1 MSTNYKATQLKV
13 IIGYVLLILLLVYS
27 VNYIYQKMN
36 ILTESETYEDK
47 LNEQRRITYR
57 VLSQLYQA
65 EVIGQSVSAGQQSEF
80 RRYQCAL
87 DSSRQA
93 IEDLQAIQSD
103 EIQANRLDTI
113 VFLLKRKEWNMYN
126 LLQAMN
132 EANTGQ
138 IYQQKIER
146 IIQRQDTLTVPRPKK
161 IQQKVVVREKS
172 YVVKQKRPGF
182 FKRLAE
188 VFVPPKEDSTLV
200 TNTQRELVTDTL
212 VNAYNPADTV
222 ATILRTIQTQVSD
235 SILHVQGNVQEKI
248 NSFKRTGWD
257 LSLRMNQILQAF
269 EQEEQALI
277 NQRLQ
282 LEQNV
287 RSKSVHTIAIVAI
300 MAIILVVVF
309 LFFIERDILRSN
321 HYRQE
326 LEKSKR
332 RAEGL
337 LMAREKLMLTITH
350 DIKAPVGSILGYIDL
365 LTRLLKEE
373 RQRFYLQNMKSS
385 ARHLLDLVS
394 SLLDYHKLESHKM
407 EVNQIPFNP
416 YELFQTIYTSFEP
429 LANKKNLQLRFEGDE
444 RLNRFYMGD
453 PFRIRQVADNLLSN
467 ALKFTR
473 QGSITLHIE
482 LRDARFHFSV
492 TDTGSG
498 ISMEEQKHMFEEFT
512 RLQNA
517 QGQEGF
523 GLGLAITQRLIV
535 LMNGDIRVDSHP
547 GQGSR
552 FTVSLPLHLA
562 AGDTS
567 PKAAEEKVPAAT
579 VRPKVPLPDGQQIR
593 LLFIDDDRI
602 QLDLTKAMLHHPQ
615 LEVHCCES
623 PDVLFQ
629 QLEKNTY
636 DLLFTDIQMP
646 GLNGF
651 ELLKELRRL
660 PCEQA
665 RRIPVIALTARSEI
679 DEQQF
684 IAEGFSGCLH
694 KPYSKKEVI
703 RLIEQQ
709 TGWTLAAISLPTPS
723 ATTLLR
729 TDDGSFNFAA
739 LTAFSEDDAE
749 ASDEIIRS
757 FIEETRQ
764 NKARLEEAVKAGD
777 CQAIRS
783 IAHKLLPLFTMIEA
797 KECVPI
803 LKELEREPYEE
814 ATASVAQ
821 KINIVLL
828 QMEKI
833 IKEAQHRH

>member
-602 QLDLTKAMLHHPQ
+602 QLDLTKA
-615 LEVHCCES
+615 
-623 PDVLFQ
+623 
-629 QLEKNTY
+629 
-636 DLLFTDIQMP
+636 IQE
-646 GLNGF
+646 GH
-651 ELLKELRRL
+651 RL
-660 PCEQA
+660 
-665 RRIPVIALTARSEI
+665 SEI
-679 DEQQF
+679 QKRKAAYEEEQR
-684 IAEGFSGCLH
+684 
-694 KPYSKKEVI
+694 KKE
-703 RLIEQQ
+703 EAAKQ
-709 TGWTLAAISLPTPS
+709 AAIQPANKSEPDQSEVKEENGELIQLDFRVWGTREQIMG
-723 ATTLLR
+723 LR
-729 TDDGSFNFAA
+729 QYLTD
-739 LTAFSEDDAE
+739 
-749 ASDEIIRS
+749 
-757 FIEETRQ
+757 
-764 NKARLEEAVKAGD
+764 NK
-777 CQAIRS
+777 
-783 IAHKLLPLFTMIEA
+783 
-797 KECVPI
+797 
-803 LKELEREPYEE
+803 
-814 ATASVAQ
+814 
-821 KINIVLL
+821 
-828 QMEKI
+828 
-833 IKEAQHRH
+833 IKFGKVE

>member
-429 LANKKNLQLRFEGDE
+429 LANKKNLQLRF
-444 RLNRFYMGD
+444 
-453 PFRIRQVADNLLSN
+453 
-467 ALKFTR
+467 
-473 QGSITLHIE
+473 
-482 LRDARFHFSV
+482 
-492 TDTGSG
+492 
-498 ISMEEQKHMFEEFT
+498 
-512 RLQNA
+512 
-517 QGQEGF
+517 
-523 GLGLAITQRLIV
+523 
-535 LMNGDIRVDSHP
+535 HP
-547 GQGSR
+547 
-552 FTVSLPLHLA
+552 PH
-562 AGDTS
+562 
-567 PKAAEEKVPAAT
+567 
-579 VRPKVPLPDGQQIR
+579 
-593 LLFIDDDRI
+593 
-602 QLDLTKAMLHHPQ
+602 
-615 LEVHCCES
+615 
-623 PDVLFQ
+623 
-629 QLEKNTY
+629 
-636 DLLFTDIQMP
+636 
-646 GLNGF
+646 
-651 ELLKELRRL
+651 
-660 PCEQA
+660 
-665 RRIPVIALTARSEI
+665 
-679 DEQQF
+679 
-684 IAEGFSGCLH
+684 
-694 KPYSKKEVI
+694 
-703 RLIEQQ
+703 
-709 TGWTLAAISLPTPS
+709 
-723 ATTLLR
+723 
-729 TDDGSFNFAA
+729 
-739 LTAFSEDDAE
+739 
-749 ASDEIIRS
+749 
-757 FIEETRQ
+757 
-764 NKARLEEAVKAGD
+764 
-777 CQAIRS
+777 
-783 IAHKLLPLFTMIEA
+783 
-797 KECVPI
+797 
-803 LKELEREPYEE
+803 
-814 ATASVAQ
+814 
-821 KINIVLL
+821 
-828 QMEKI
+828 
-833 IKEAQHRH
+833 